1 MRVVIIGGSGVLA
14 EGTGR
19 TGEGHRVR
27 PASLVA
33 LGNDLTCLEVVVI
46 ISVNEIA
53 FKPLG
58 RRKCDRRSED
68 TEAGLINHTYCSNGI
83 GL

>member
-1 MRVVIIGGSGVLA
+1 MVIIGGSGVLA
-14 EGTGR
+14 ERTGR
-19 TGEGHRVR
+19 TGKGNWVR
-27 PASLVA
+27 LASLVA

-46 ISVNEIA
+46 ISVKEIA

-58 RRKCDRRSED
+58 HQKCDRQSED
-68 TEAGLINHTYCSNGI
+68 TEAGSINHTYCSNGI